1 MSIKRGRKR
10 SLLMPS
16 IAAIVLVLAVVLFLS
31 MQKDT
36 SVTNYALKGNVTDL
50 RVNDSKIIVGVS
62 NDPNEL
68 NFGMVS
74 VNMTVQ
80 KFIDLKNTESNDA
93 FVKISKVGN
102 ISSFVNVGSENFAL
116 GSGENRTVGVI
127 FNGTQKGYY
136 NGVLT
141 ILVETPKYTIL
152 SPLSLWR

>member
-10 SLLMPS
+10 SLLLPS
-16 IAAIVLVLAVVLFLS
+16 ILAILLVLAVVLFLS

-68 NFGMVS
+68 NFGMVV

-80 KFIDLKNTESNDA
+80 KFIDLRNTESNEA
-93 FVKISKVGN
+93 FVEISKVGN
-102 ISSFVNVGSENFAL
+102 ISSFVNVDSESFIL
-116 GSGENRTVGVI
+116 GSGENHTVSVT

-136 NGVLT
+136 NGELT
-141 ILVETPKYTIL
+141 VTVETPKYLIL